1 MNLTPAKAQIDIAA
15 LQSLLAEKEAEIA
28 AFDQHIAGF
37 KAQLRGRDF
46 LIEKLRHQ
54 LAGMRRHRFGSS
66 SEALDQLELTLEDEE
81 IAQAA
86 GAMLDF
92 G

>member
-1 MNLTPAKAQIDIAA
+1 MTPPPENPQIDVAD
-15 LQSLLAEKEAEIA
+15 LQALLAEKEAEIA
-28 AFDQHIAGF
+28 ARDQHIAGF

-66 SEALDQLELTLEDEE
+66 SEALNQLELTLEEEE
-81 IAQAA
+81 ITQTAA
-86 GAMLDF
+86 RASAA
-92 G
+92 